1 MDVDKYVSMMNE
13 NKLFVGLMVVVV
25 AVGGRFI
32 IEELNDAQKEIIH
45 NTWVRRLFVFGVCFM
60 ATRDICISLIIT
72 MIFIIIVSEF
82 TNNQARKYMSIEE
95 DKLQRKQEG
104 KKQIIENIT
113 NQLQELQNLKD
124 LK

>member
-1 MDVDKYVSMMNE
+1 MDIDKYVSMMNE

-32 IEELNDAQKEIIH
+32 IEELNESQKQIIH

-60 ATRDICISLIIT
+60 ATRDICISSIIT

-82 TNNQARKYMSIEE
+82 TNTGEHKYISIEE
-95 DKLQRKQEG
+95 DKLQRKHTE
-104 KKQIIENIT
+104 KQIIIEQIS
-113 NQLQELQNLKD
+113 NQLQKLQNN
-124 LK
+124 

>member
-1 MDVDKYVSMMNE
+1 MDINKYVSMINE

-60 ATRDICISLIIT
+60 STRDICISLIIT

-82 TNNQARKYMSIEE
+82 TNNQGKKYISIEE
-95 DKLQRKQEG
+95 DKLQKKQEG
-104 KKQIIENIT
+104 KKQIIEDHTPFI
-113 NQLQELQNLKD
+113 Q
-124 LK
+124 

>member
-32 IEELNDAQKEIIH
+32 IEELNESQKQIIH

-82 TNNQARKYMSIEE
+82 ANNEEQKYMSIEE
-95 DKLQRKQEG
+95 DKLQ
-104 KKQIIENIT
+104 KKQKEKQYIIENIS
-113 NQLQELQNLKD
+113 NQLQELQNS
-124 LK
+124 

>member
-1 MDVDKYVSMMNE
+1 MDIDKYVSMMNE
-13 NKLFVGLMVVVV
+13 NKFFVGLMVVVV

-82 TNNQARKYMSIEE
+82 ANNQERKYISVEE
-95 DKLQRKQEG
+95 DKLQQKQEG
-104 KKQIIENIT
+104 KKQIIESIT
-113 NQLQELQNLKD
+113 NQLQELQTY
-124 LK
+124 